1 MCTRLGHGKIHES
14 SRLFALLVDKLAKAA
29 ARRAERDPIVAA
41 SGYVVNTADLDKD
54 MVVSVAAQ
62 FEIDVVVVLDNERTS
77 RTYIPRIPLKKKGK
91 KRRKRGGE
99 RARARESETDTQIET
114 ETE

>member
-14 SRLFALLVDKLAKAA
+14 SRLFALLVDKVAKAA

-41 SGYVVNTADLDKD
+41 SGYVVNTSDLDKD

-62 FEIDVVVVLDNERTS
+62 FEIDVVLVLDNERTS
-77 RTYIPRIPLKKKGK
+77 RTHIPHIPCFLKKGGK
-91 KRRKRGGE
+91 EKKMGE
-99 RARARESETDTQIET
+99 RVRAREREGGRRE
-114 ETE
+114 